1 MGVVIRVNNHGT
13 QEIPNG
19 SVTHWNADLLG
30 RTGEDVAT
38 PGEGN
43 VQIRVRE
50 VQGHHEILGLNDT
63 SELRDVHQPELGGN
77 KGNFL
82 FPTTH
87 GRRGSGD

>member
-1 MGVVIRVNNHGT
+1 MEQRKKRDESFLWHNMRKSSRYIGMQMPLSRRNTRMGVVIRVNNHGT

-43 VQIRVRE
+43 VQIRV
-50 VQGHHEILGLNDT
+50 
-63 SELRDVHQPELGGN
+63 
-77 KGNFL
+77 
-82 FPTTH
+82 
-87 GRRGSGD
+87 